1 MGISRTEVN
10 LLRLLDSAPRQQNQ
24 AKLIHYITTSQGLL
38 EQLAAETTEGMSSV
52 SKAKL
57 NKYSDKIEE
66 LAAMLA
72 PEVPDDAKAVN
83 EIKGHSPKG
92 HGVGSPTVLSSG
104 LRRRLIGSQVEAEQI
119 VTEKERDAGAPI
131 RLDAAAQAR
140 IDKHRLLQ
148 EGLIDE
154 MVELAHQLNES
165 SLIMN
170 RSMQEMEKILDS
182 TETALEHSL
191 AGSSHANARA
201 VEVYSLTSKTTCLQW
216 FLLIVMICM
225 FTMVVLLIRIT

>member
-201 VEVYSLTSKTTCLQW
+201 VEFYSYGSHEAQGLTAQKFCCQD
-216 FLLIVMICM
+216 
-225 FTMVVLLIRIT
+225 IRLPADHE